1 MKNEELKNQQFSIF
15 RIMKQR
21 MILLTG
27 MMLVSVSM
35 FAAGGTS
42 ADGIVIDL
50 GTFAGITAVV
60 SALVTQ
66 ILKLIPAVA
75 GNKLAKIGIS
85 AGVGIAVCMA
95 AWLLHVSAPL
105 DGLSW
110 WQALLYG
117 LASGLS
123 GCGFYDLV
131 KAVAALFKKDD
142 E

>member
-1 MKNEELKNQQFSIF
+1 
-15 RIMKQR
+15 
-21 MILLTG
+21 
-27 MMLVSVSM
+27 MMMFLSLALCSVMM
-35 FAAGGTS
+35 FATDGTAS
-42 ADGIVIDL
+42 DGIVIDL

>member
-1 MKNEELKNQQFSIF
+1 MK
-15 RIMKQR
+15 R
-21 MILLTG
+21 M
-27 MMLVSVSM
+27 MMFLSLALCSVMM
-35 FAAGGTS
+35 FATDGTAS
-42 ADGIVIDL
+42 DGIVIDL

-75 GNKLAKIGIS
+75 GNKLAKIGLS

-95 AWLLHVSAPL
+95 AWLLHISAPL

-131 KAVAALFKKDD
+131 KAVAGLFKKND

>member
-1 MKNEELKNQQFSIF
+1 MMIF
-15 RIMKQR
+15 
-21 MILLTG
+21 LSLA
-27 MMLVSVSM
+27 LCSVMM
-35 FAAGGTS
+35 FATDGTAS
-42 ADGIVIDL
+42 DGIVIDL

-66 ILKLIPAVA
+66 LLKLIPAVA

-131 KAVAALFKKDD
+131 KAVAALFKKND

>member
-42 ADGIVIDL
+42 AGIVIDL

-66 ILKLIPAVA
+66 LLKLVPAIA

>member
-1 MKNEELKNQQFSIF
+1 
-15 RIMKQR
+15 
-21 MILLTG
+21 
-27 MMLVSVSM
+27 MMMFLSLALCSVMM
-35 FAAGGTS
+35 FATDGTAS
-42 ADGIVIDL
+42 DGIVIDL

-75 GNKLAKIGIS
+75 GNKLAKIGLS

-95 AWLLHVSAPL
+95 AWLLHISAPL

-131 KAVAALFKKDD
+131 KAVAGLFKKND

>member
-1 MKNEELKNQQFSIF
+1 MMIF
-15 RIMKQR
+15 
-21 MILLTG
+21 LSLA
-27 MMLVSVSM
+27 LCSVMM
-35 FAAGGTS
+35 FATDGTAS
-42 ADGIVIDL
+42 SGIVIDL

-66 ILKLIPAVA
+66 LLKLVPAI
-75 GNKLAKIGIS
+75 NDSRLAKIGIS
-85 AGVGIAVCMA
+85 VVVGIAVCMA

-131 KAVAALFKKDD
+131 KAVAGLFKKDD

>member
-1 MKNEELKNQQFSIF
+1 MMIF
-15 RIMKQR
+15 
-21 MILLTG
+21 LSLA
-27 MMLVSVSM
+27 LCSVMM
-35 FAAGGTS
+35 FATDGTAS
-42 ADGIVIDL
+42 DGIVIDL

-75 GNKLAKIGIS
+75 GNKLAKIGLS

-131 KAVAALFKKDD
+131 KAVAGLFKKDD

>member
-1 MKNEELKNQQFSIF
+1 MMIF
-15 RIMKQR
+15 
-21 MILLTG
+21 LSLA
-27 MMLVSVSM
+27 LCSVMM
-35 FAAGGTS
+35 FATDGTAS
-42 ADGIVIDL
+42 DGIVIDL

-66 ILKLIPAVA
+66 LLKLVPSI
-75 GNKLAKIGIS
+75 NDSRLAKIGLS
-85 AGVGIAVCMA
+85 AGMGIVVCMA
-95 AWLLHVSAPL
+95 AWMLHVSVPL

-131 KAVAALFKKDD
+131 KAVAGLFKKN

>member
-1 MKNEELKNQQFSIF
+1 MK
-15 RIMKQR
+15 R
-21 MILLTG
+21 M
-27 MMLVSVSM
+27 MMFLSLALCSVMM
-35 FAAGGTS
+35 FATDGTAS
-42 ADGIVIDL
+42 DGIVIDL

-75 GNKLAKIGIS
+75 GNKLAKIGLS

-95 AWLLHVSAPL
+95 AWLLHISAPL

-131 KAVAALFKKDD
+131 KAVAGLFKKN

>member
-1 MKNEELKNQQFSIF
+1 
-15 RIMKQR
+15 
-21 MILLTG
+21 
-27 MMLVSVSM
+27 MMMFLSLALCSVMM
-35 FAAGGTS
+35 FATDGTAS
-42 ADGIVIDL
+42 DGIVIDL

-131 KAVAALFKKDD
+131 KAVAGLFKKGD

>member
-1 MKNEELKNQQFSIF
+1 MMIF
-15 RIMKQR
+15 
-21 MILLTG
+21 LSLA
-27 MMLVSVSM
+27 LCSVMM
-35 FAAGGTS
+35 FAAGGTAS
-42 ADGIVIDL
+42 DGIVIDL

-66 ILKLIPAVA
+66 LLKLVPAI
-75 GNKLAKIGIS
+75 NDSRLAKIGLS

-131 KAVAALFKKDD
+131 KAVAALFKKGD

>member
-1 MKNEELKNQQFSIF
+1 
-15 RIMKQR
+15 
-21 MILLTG
+21 
-27 MMLVSVSM
+27 MMMFLSLALCSVMM
-35 FAAGGTS
+35 FATDGTAS
-42 ADGIVIDL
+42 DGIVVDL

-75 GNKLAKIGIS
+75 GNKLAKIGLS

-95 AWLLHVSAPL
+95 AWLLHISAPL

-131 KAVAALFKKDD
+131 KAVAGLFKKND

>member
-1 MKNEELKNQQFSIF
+1 MK
-15 RIMKQR
+15 R
-21 MILLTG
+21 M
-27 MMLVSVSM
+27 MMFLSLALCSVMM
-35 FAAGGTS
+35 FATDGTAS
-42 ADGIVIDL
+42 DGIVIDL

-131 KAVAALFKKDD
+131 KAVAGLFKKDD

>member
-1 MKNEELKNQQFSIF
+1 MKRMMIF
-15 RIMKQR
+15 
-21 MILLTG
+21 LSLA
-27 MMLVSVSM
+27 LCSVMM
-35 FAAGGTS
+35 FATDGTAS
-42 ADGIVIDL
+42 DGIVIDL

>member
-1 MKNEELKNQQFSIF
+1 
-15 RIMKQR
+15 
-21 MILLTG
+21 
-27 MMLVSVSM
+27 MMMFLSLALCSVMM
-35 FAAGGTS
+35 FATDGTAS
-42 ADGIVIDL
+42 DGIVIDL

-66 ILKLIPAVA
+66 ILKLVPAIS
-75 GNKLAKIGIS
+75 GSKLAKIGLS

-95 AWLLHVSAPL
+95 AWLLHISAPL

-131 KAVAALFKKDD
+131 KAVAGLFKKN
-142 E
+142 EE

>member
-1 MKNEELKNQQFSIF
+1 
-15 RIMKQR
+15 
-21 MILLTG
+21 
-27 MMLVSVSM
+27 MMMFLSLALCSVMM
-35 FAAGGTS
+35 FATDGTAS
-42 ADGIVIDL
+42 DGIVIDL

-66 ILKLIPAVA
+66 LLKLIPAVA
-75 GNKLAKIGIS
+75 GNKLAKIGLS

-131 KAVAALFKKDD
+131 KAVAGLFKKN
-142 E
+142 EE

>member
-1 MKNEELKNQQFSIF
+1 MKRMMIF
-15 RIMKQR
+15 
-21 MILLTG
+21 LSLA
-27 MMLVSVSM
+27 LCSVMM
-35 FAAGGTS
+35 FATDGTAS
-42 ADGIVIDL
+42 DGIVIDL

-131 KAVAALFKKDD
+131 KAVAGLFKKDD

>member
-1 MKNEELKNQQFSIF
+1 MK
-15 RIMKQR
+15 RIM
-21 MILLTG
+21 MFLSLA
-27 MMLVSVSM
+27 LCSVMM
-35 FAAGGTS
+35 FATDGTAS
-42 ADGIVIDL
+42 DGIVIDL

-75 GNKLAKIGIS
+75 GNKLAKIGLS

-131 KAVAALFKKDD
+131 KAVAGLFKKN
-142 E
+142 EE